1 MKKTI
6 LVSTA
11 ISALFLGGIF
21 SLASA
26 QPGDVTDGES
36 AQTQGKPTSL
46 LPDGEK
52 KDGETSGT
60 SSTMGTD
67 DTMTMDA
74 AADATT
80 ETKKD
85 L

>member
-21 SLASA
+21 SVATA
-26 QPGDVTDGES
+26 QPGDVTDAES

-52 KDGETSGT
+52 KDGETSGAST
-60 SSTMGTD
+60 TTMGSD
-67 DTMTMDA
+67 DTKTN
-74 AADATT
+74 DATDAT
-80 ETKKD
+80 EPKKD